1 MEDLRISY
9 RELGN
14 YIIYLNILM
23 GVLFGS
29 LPLIAGL
36 ALGDRKRA
44 WIGFI
49 LAVIGGALLG
59 IFLSYP
65 IALVFLLLIVRAQKK
80 LVASAPPAAA
90 PPQETADN

>member
-1 MEDLRISY
+1 MEDLRLSY
-9 RELGN
+9 REVGN

-29 LPLIAGL
+29 LPLITGL

-49 LAVIGGALLG
+49 LALIGGVLLG
-59 IFLSYP
+59 VFLSYP
-65 IALVFLLLIVRAQKK
+65 IAVLFLLLIVRAQKK
-80 LVASAPPAAA
+80 LVSSAPSAAAA
-90 PPQETADN
+90 PPETADN